1 MQSKRARI
9 KIGKEKLQSIIEM
22 CKSIEDRSLDPFLID
37 VDEIISIIKEYFP
50 EWKLPEDLC
59 LDAETIHRLASVIK
73 LQSEWVK
80 HRSTSLYTDP
90 FLLEEKLARIEKEE
104 VTEVFLKAW
113 HPIVEFEQVSLHSLA
128 VAIRYWESLLPLKER
143 WKEFPPAEVETS
155 LATREELIRER
166 ILRDKAFSEELENFW
181 QELRNQVVEKGENWK
196 IRYWD
201 FVGAETYEETVHRAF
216 MTSFLVT
223 YGYAT
228 LEIHP
233 LEEEIFVKPHEKP
246 TPKIGKKQLVSIPIA
261 VSTEEWMKWKKGNQ
275 KSERKPKL
283 K

>member
-1 MQSKRARI
+1 MQSKRQHEKLGR
-9 KIGKEKLQSIIEM
+9 EKLQRIIDT
-22 CKSIEDRSLDPFLID
+22 CKSVEERSLDPFL
-37 VDEIISIIKEYFP
+37 VDINENIGTVKKYFP
-50 EWKLPEDLC
+50 EWRIPEDLC
-59 LDAETIHRLASVIK
+59 LDAETIHSLASVIK

-90 FLLEEKLARIEKEE
+90 FLLEEKLRRMDKTEIAKTFIE
-104 VTEVFLKAW
+104 AW
-113 HPIVEFEQVSLHSLA
+113 HPIIELEQISLHSLA
-128 VAIRYWESLLPLKER
+128 EALRYWEALLPMNER
-143 WKEFPPAEVETS
+143 WKENLPAEAGPGIAS
-155 LATREELIRER
+155 REELINER

-181 QELRNQVVEKGENWK
+181 QELKSQVMEKGGDAK

-201 FVGAETYEETVHRAF
+201 FIGAETYDETVYKAF

-233 LEEEIFVKPHEKP
+233 LEEEMFIVPYEKP
-246 TPKIGKKQLVSIPIA
+246 TTNAGNKQLVSIPIA
-261 VSTEEWMKWKKGNQ
+261 VSNEDWLKWKKG
-275 KSERKPKL
+275 EL